1 MSVPDDAQIGDMLI
15 SDLETLKLV
24 FDPLRMKILEAFSGE
39 PRTVKDIAE
48 ELGSTPQRLYYHVNM
63 LEERGLLRVVS
74 TRMVT
79 SMIEKTY
86 KTAAYRF
93 RIDDALL
100 TFGEQSEAIQ
110 ILLARGFEDTKQAV
124 IDSARAGVIDLS
136 KRAPH
141 VNALLMRAG
150 TLKLTEAQAAE
161 FYARFLALE
170 DEFIELAQ
178 REKPEDTKP
187 YTYLVSFFPTVLRA
201 GEGEFPT

>member
-1 MSVPDDAQIGDMLI
+1 MSASDDLVQSGEITI
-15 SDLETLKLV
+15 SDLDTLKLV

-86 KTAAYRF
+86 KTAAYRIN
-93 RIDDALL
+93 IDDSLL

-124 IDSARAGVIDLS
+124 IDGARAGVIDLS

-141 VNALLMRAG
+141 LDALLMRRG
-150 TLKLTEAQAAE
+150 SVRLTEAQAAE

-170 DEFIELAQ
+170 DEFVALEH
-178 REKPEDTKP
+178 REDLDDTKR
-187 YTYLVSFFPTVLRA
+187 YTYFFSFFPSILKA
-201 GEGEFPT
+201 NQSD